1 MARTED
7 GSAGDADYSVVGAE
21 YSRYRRADARIAA
34 IIHAALGDAK
44 HVLNVGA
51 GAGSYE
57 PTDRHVVAVEPSASM
72 RAQRPST
79 LSKAVDAVAECLP
92 FEDNRFDA
100 SMAIFTIHQWPEAA
114 KGLNELRRVTQGPVA
129 ILTCDPEAVQSFWLN
144 DYAPQVLAAEAQR
157 YPKISSILSLLRGPS
172 SVAAVPIP
180 YDCSDGFNEAY
191 FGRPERLLEESAR
204 LACSAWSFVDSSVA
218 KGYVLALE
226 QDLNTGAW
234 DRRYGHLRS
243 QPHYSGSL
251 RLITCQP

>member
-1 MARTED
+1 MARTTD
-7 GSAGDADYSVVGAE
+7 GSAGDADYSLVGSE
-21 YSRYRRADARIAA
+21 YSRYRQADARIAA
-34 IIHAALGDAK
+34 FIHAALGDAK

-79 LSKAVDAVAECLP
+79 LSKAIDAVAECLP
-92 FEDNRFDA
+92 FEDKCFEA
-100 SMAIFTIHQWPEAA
+100 SMAVFTIHQWPEAA

-129 ILTCDPEAVQSFWLN
+129 ILTCDPDTVQSFWLN

-157 YPKISSILSLLRGPS
+157 YPKISSILSLLHGRS

-180 YDCSDGFNEAY
+180 CDCSDGFNEAY

-204 LACSAWSFVDSSVA
+204 LACSAWSFVDGSVA
-218 KGYVLALE
+218 KRYVQALE
-226 QDLNTGAW
+226 QDLNSGAW
-234 DRRYGHLRS
+234 DKRYGHFRS
-243 QPHYSGSL
+243 QPQYLGSL